1 MTNDIKSR
9 TYTMTHTETI
19 IMNNDWSF
27 KYDCIMKE
35 YNIPS
40 YAARDI
46 SYNVLTNE
54 TLMKFTWSTIEKGII

>member
-1 MTNDIKSR
+1 MNNDIKSR

-19 IMNNDWSF
+19 IMNNDWSV

>member
-1 MTNDIKSR
+1 MNNDIKSR

-40 YAARDI
+40 YAARAL